1 MTEQTGMYERFAKTG
16 EGRRRL
22 ITALRTHPLAQGR
35 EALAT
40 ALADAGDIRRFAPG
54 EVLISQGGHENA
66 LFLICAGRVSVLVHG
81 REVATRGP
89 GDHVGEMALLE
100 PSAPRSATLQAVEE
114 TVAVEV
120 PEEQLDALAREY
132 PDIWHSM
139 ARVLAARLRE
149 RGNLVAARAE
159 RPRLFIGSSSEGK
172 DVAQAVQSALAN
184 EMHAEVWTDNIF
196 APTSQTLESL
206 ERRLPNTDFAV
217 LVLTAD
223 DVVRSRGKQKWVP
236 RDNVVL
242 EVGFFCGAL
251 GRGRTFLLVAS
262 SEVDLKLPSDL
273 FGLTYLT
280 LAPGSASDLQAR
292 VGPACTQIRT
302 TVRAAGPR

>member
-1 MTEQTGMYERFAKTG
+1 MYERFAKTG

-22 ITALRTHPLAQGR
+22 LTALQAQPLIQGR
-35 EALAT
+35 EALAAT
-40 ALADAGDIRRFAPG
+40 LVDAGDIRHFAPG
-54 EVLISQGGHENA
+54 ERLISQGGHENA

-81 REVATRGP
+81 REIATRRP
-89 GDHVGEMALLE
+89 GDHVGEMAILD

-120 PEEQLDALAREY
+120 PEEQVNALAREY

-149 RGNLVAARAE
+149 RDNLVAARAE
-159 RPRLFIGSSSEGK
+159 RPRLFVGSSSEGK
-172 DVAQAVQSALAN
+172 DVAHAVQLALAN
-184 EMHAEVWTDNIF
+184 DMLVEVWTDNIF
-196 APTSQTLESL
+196 APSSQTLESL
-206 ERRLPNTDFAV
+206 ERRLRDIDFAV

-223 DVVRSRGKQKWVP
+223 DVVRSRGKQQWAP

-251 GRGRTFLLVAS
+251 GRRRTFLLVAS
-262 SEVDLKLPSDL
+262 SGVDLKLPSDL
-273 FGLTYLT
+273 YGLTYLT
-280 LAPGSASDLQAR
+280 LAPGSPSDLQAR

-302 TVRAAGPR
+302 AVRDVGPR